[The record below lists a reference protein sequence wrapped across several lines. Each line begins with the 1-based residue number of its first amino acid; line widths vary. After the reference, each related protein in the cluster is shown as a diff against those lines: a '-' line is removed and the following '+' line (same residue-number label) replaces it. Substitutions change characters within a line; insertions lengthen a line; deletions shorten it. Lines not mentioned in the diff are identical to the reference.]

1 MALDVL
7 HYYCDCSSYAGD
19 NKYAV
24 VGGIAVKAHMVD
36 LLNGKVQ
43 SLKDG
48 IGMQSE
54 FKWSEYRG
62 GRKKATY
69 EALVDLFYEAIDLH
83 YMHFH
88 AIIVDFNEFDHHKKG
103 RGAPQLS
110 VNKMY
115 YQLMLHEVCRRY
127 GSKWRIVMFP
137 DHGPDSDQIGDY
149 RNGICARAYKMYSAK
164 PNCLREIH
172 PTASKKVGLLQ
183 MTDVIIGA
191 MAAHREDRTVKAV
204 KSDLR
209 EYVMAKSP
217 ITDLSTDTPRDERQ
231 FSIWNFNC

>member
-1 MALDVL
+1 
-7 HYYCDCSSYAGD
+7 
-19 NKYAV
+19 
-24 VGGIAVKAHMVD
+24 MVD